1 MSAVGLPPSTYTDS
15 DFHLFEIES
24 VFGSEWL
31 CVGRQEQ
38 IPNAGDYLAVRGTR
52 AIDHRSKRIG
62 INLSDVGVCQRR
74 SRLCRL
80 LTG

>member
-1 MSAVGLPPSTYTDS
+1 MTESPISLQSLRKSRGTHESAVGLPPSTYTDS

-38 IPNAGDYLAVRGTR
+38 IPNAGDYLAVTR
-52 AIDHRSKRIG
+52 AQEPLIIVRNGS
-62 INLSDVGVCQRR
+62 
-74 SRLCRL
+74 
-80 LTG
+80 